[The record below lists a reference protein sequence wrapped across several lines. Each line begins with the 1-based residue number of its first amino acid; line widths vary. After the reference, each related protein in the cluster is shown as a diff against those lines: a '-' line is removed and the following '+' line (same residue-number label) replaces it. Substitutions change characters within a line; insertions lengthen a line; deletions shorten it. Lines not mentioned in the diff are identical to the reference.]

1 MNATSVKPAELRR
14 RAVELLHRA
23 RAWSKLHPRKAA
35 GIGAVAV
42 VLLVLVFRSLGGHEL
57 PATAYYTV
65 KRSDFLISIVEGGT
79 IKSVREQ
86 SVRNEMEG
94 TARII
99 SIVPEGVTVK
109 RGDMLVELDSSDL
122 RERVTQQEVTLQNS
136 QFAFVQAKEGVAI
149 QRSLAESNIKDAELK
164 VEFAKS
170 DLEKYKEGDYPQ
182 QTNVVSAKIKIAG
195 EELARA
201 KDRLNWTKELAGK
214 GYATKSELEAD
225 QLAVQRKEIELGQ
238 TSEDLRLLDKYDFPK
253 RLRLLQSNVEQATK
267 ELERLQARVASQM
280 AQADADLESRQ
291 KTLNLQ
297 QERLTQLK
305 EQLELTKIY
314 APDDGLVIYASSLN
328 PGNGVLIEEGATV
341 RQRQELIKLPDV
353 SQMMIEVRVHES
365 HVQKIRPGLDSWIT
379 IDSIPDRQFRGSV
392 RKVGVL
398 PDSNS
403 RWSNPNL
410 KVYATEVLIEDQLP
424 DIKPGVSGRAE
435 IIITNLTS
443 VLTVPIQAVT
453 TVRGKQVCLVKRGSG
468 TEPVPV
474 EVGMFND
481 RLIEVKS
488 GLAEGDQV
496 LLSPLSASD
505 NVDMSGSIFTDDG
518 DTNNRPA
525 FKRDAEPTNG
535 EPAKLHDPAAH
546 EPVRTNRVPR
556 YTAPPEASP
565 EGGTRKRDRS
575 QGSGGSGNGGGYGN
589 GGNGGG
595 GNSRER
601 GSRSGQP

>member
-1 MNATSVKPAELRR
+1 MNPSLPKPAQLRQ
-14 RAVELLHRA
+14 RAVDLFNRA

-35 GIGAVAV
+35 GIGAGALL
-42 VLLVLVFRSLGGHEL
+42 LLVVIYRSFGGHQL

-99 SIVPEGVTVK
+99 SIVPEGTTVK
-109 RGDMLVELDSSDL
+109 QGDLLVELDSSDL
-122 RERVTQQEVTLQNS
+122 RERVTVQEVTMQNS
-136 QFAFVQAKEGVAI
+136 QFVFIQAKEAVGI
-149 QRSLAESNIKDAELK
+149 QRSLAESNIKEAELK

-201 KDRLNWTKELAGK
+201 KDRLNWTQELAKK

-225 QLAVQRKEIELGQ
+225 QLAVQRKEIEVGQ
-238 TSEDLRLLDKYDFPK
+238 TSEDLRLLDKYDYPK
-253 RLRLLQSNVEQATK
+253 RLRLLQSNVEQASK
-267 ELERLQARVASQM
+267 ELERLKARVASQM

-297 QERLTQLK
+297 QERLEQLK
-305 EQLELTKIY
+305 QQLELTKIF
-314 APDDGLVIYASSLN
+314 APDEGLVIYASSLN
-328 PGNGVLIEEGATV
+328 PGNSVLIEEGASV

-353 SQMMIEVRVHES
+353 SQMLVEVRVHES
-365 HVQKIRPGLDSWIT
+365 HVQKIKPGLDAWIT

-392 RKVGVL
+392 RKVAVL
-398 PDSNS
+398 PDSSS

-410 KVYATEVLIEDQLP
+410 KVYSTEVLIEDQLP

-435 IIITNLTS
+435 IIITNLQS
-443 VLTVPIQAVT
+443 ALTIPIQAVT
-453 TVRGKQVCLVKRGSG
+453 TVRGKQVCLVKRGST

-474 EVGMFND
+474 EVGLFND
-481 RLIEVKS
+481 RLIEVKA
-488 GLAEGDQV
+488 GLVEGDQV

-505 NVDMSGSIFTDDG
+505 NVDMSGSLFSDDG
-518 DTNNRPA
+518 DTNGRPA
-525 FKRDAEPTNG
+525 FKRDAEGTNG
-535 EPAKLHDPAAH
+535 EPARVHPAAH
-546 EPVRTNRVPR
+546 EPAHTNRRPN
-556 YTAPPEASP
+556 YSTPPEQGSDS
-565 EGGTRKRDRS
+565 GSKKRDRPPREPG
-575 QGSGGSGNGGGYGN
+575 QTSGGGS
-589 GGNGGG
+589 
-595 GNSRER
+595 SRDR
-601 GSRSGQP
+601 GPRLPQP

>member
-1 MNATSVKPAELRR
+1 MNPSLPKPAELRR
-14 RAVELLHRA
+14 RAVELFNRA

-35 GIGAVAV
+35 AIGAG
-42 VLLVLVFRSLGGHEL
+42 VLLLLVVIVRSFGGHQL

-99 SIVPEGVTVK
+99 SIVPEGSTVK
-109 RGDMLVELDSSDL
+109 QGDLLVELDSSDL
-122 RERVTQQEVTLQNS
+122 REKVTVQEVTLQNS
-136 QFAFVQAKEGVAI
+136 QFVFVQAKEAVAI
-149 QRSLAESNIKDAELK
+149 QRSLADSNIKEAELK

-201 KDRLNWTKELAGK
+201 KDRLNWTQELAKK

-225 QLAVQRKEIELGQ
+225 QLAVQRKEIEVGQ
-238 TSEDLRLLDKYDFPK
+238 TSEDLRLLDKYDYPK
-253 RLRLLQSNVEQATK
+253 RLRLLQSNVEQASK
-267 ELERLQARVASQM
+267 ELERLKARVASQM

-297 QERLTQLK
+297 KDRLEQLK
-305 EQLELTKIY
+305 QQLELTKIF
-314 APDDGLVIYASSLN
+314 APDEGLVIYASSLN
-328 PGNGVLIEEGATV
+328 PGNSVLIEEGATV

-353 SQMMIEVRVHES
+353 SQMMVEVRVHES
-365 HVQKIRPGLDSWIT
+365 HVQKIKPGLDAWIT

-392 RKVGVL
+392 RKVAVL
-398 PDSNS
+398 PDSSS

-410 KVYATEVLIEDQLP
+410 KVYSTEVLIEDQLP

-435 IIITNLTS
+435 IIITNLQS
-443 VLTVPIQAVT
+443 ALTIPIQAVT
-453 TVRGKQVCLVKRGSG
+453 TVRGKQVCLVKRGST

-474 EVGMFND
+474 EVGLFND
-481 RLIEVKS
+481 RLIEVKA
-488 GLAEGDQV
+488 GLVEGDQV

-505 NVDMSGSIFTDDG
+505 NVDMSGSLFSDDG
-518 DTNNRPA
+518 DTNGRPA
-525 FKRDAEPTNG
+525 FKREADLTNG
-535 EPAKLHDPAAH
+535 EPARVHPAAH
-546 EPVRTNRVPR
+546 EHSRTNRRPN
-556 YTAPPEASP
+556 YSTAPGPGSDGASK
-565 EGGTRKRDRS
+565 KRDRAS
-575 QGSGGSGNGGGYGN
+575 REPGQTS
-589 GGNGGG
+589 GGNGG
-595 GNSRER
+595 SRER
-601 GSRSGQP
+601 GPRLPQP

>member
-1 MNATSVKPAELRR
+1 MSMNPSLPKTADLRR
-14 RAVELLHRA
+14 RAARLFTRA
-23 RAWSKLHPRKAA
+23 RAWSKLHPRRAA
-35 GIGAVAV
+35 GIGAGLLLL
-42 VLLVLVFRSLGGHEL
+42 LLVIFRSFGAREL

-99 SIVPEGVTVK
+99 SIVPEVTTVK
-109 RGDMLVELDSSDL
+109 QGDLLVELDSSDL
-122 RERVTQQEVTLQNS
+122 RERVTAQEVTLQNS
-136 QFAFVQAKEGVAI
+136 QFVFVQAKETVAI
-149 QRSLAESNIKDAELK
+149 QRSLADSNIKEAELK

-201 KDRLNWTKELAGK
+201 KDRLNWTQELAKK

-225 QLAVQRKEIELGQ
+225 QLAVQRKDIEVGQ

-253 RLRLLQSNVEQATK
+253 RLRLLQSNVEQAIK
-267 ELERLQARVASQM
+267 ELERLKARVASQM

-297 QERLTQLK
+297 NERLEQLK
-305 EQLELTKIY
+305 QQLELTKIY
-314 APDDGLVIYASSLN
+314 APDEGLVIYASSLN
-328 PGNGVLIEEGATV
+328 PGNSVLIEEGATV

-353 SQMMIEVRVHES
+353 SQMMVEVRVHES
-365 HVQKIRPGLDSWIT
+365 HVQKIKPGLDAWIT

-392 RKVGVL
+392 RKVAVL
-398 PDSNS
+398 PDSSS

-435 IIITNLTS
+435 IIITNLQS
-443 VLTVPIQAVT
+443 ALTIPIQAVT
-453 TVRGKQVCLVKRGSG
+453 TVRGKQVCLVKRGST

-474 EVGMFND
+474 EVGLFND
-481 RLIEVKS
+481 RLIEVKA
-488 GLAEGDQV
+488 GLVEGDQV

-505 NVDMSGSIFTDDG
+505 NVDMSGSLFSDDG
-518 DTNNRPA
+518 DTNSRPA
-525 FKRDAEPTNG
+525 FKRAAEGTNG
-535 EPAKLHDPAAH
+535 DPAKVHSPAH
-546 EPVRTNRVPR
+546 EPARTNRRPA
-556 YTAPPEASP
+556 YPTAPEISP
-565 EGGTRKRDRS
+565 EGASKKRERAPREPA
-575 QGSGGSGNGGGYGN
+575 QTGGGA
-589 GGNGGG
+589 GG
-595 GNSRER
+595 SRER
-601 GSRSGQP
+601 GPRSGQP

>member
-1 MNATSVKPAELRR
+1 MSMNPLLPKPADLRR
-14 RAVELLHRA
+14 RAAELFTRA
-23 RAWSKLHPRKAA
+23 CAWSKLHPRRAA
-35 GIGAVAV
+35 GIGAG
-42 VLLVLVFRSLGGHEL
+42 LLLLLFVVFRSFGTREL

-99 SIVPEGVTVK
+99 SIVPEGTTVK
-109 RGDMLVELDSSDL
+109 QGDLLVELDSSDL
-122 RERVTQQEVTLQNS
+122 RERVTAQEVTLQNS
-136 QFAFVQAKEGVAI
+136 QFVFVQAKEAVGI
-149 QRSLAESNIKDAELK
+149 QRSLADSNIKEAELK

-201 KDRLNWTKELAGK
+201 KDRLNWTQELAKK

-225 QLAVQRKEIELGQ
+225 QLAVQRKEIEVGQ
-238 TSEDLRLLDKYDFPK
+238 TSEDLRLLDKYDYPK
-253 RLRLLQSNVEQATK
+253 RLRLLQSNVEQAAK
-267 ELERLQARVASQM
+267 ELERLKARVASQK
-280 AQADADLESRQ
+280 AQADADLEARQ

-297 QERLTQLK
+297 NERLEQLK
-305 EQLELTKIY
+305 QQLELTKIY
-314 APDDGLVIYASSLN
+314 APDEGLVIYASSLN
-328 PGNGVLIEEGATV
+328 PGNSVLIEEGATV

-353 SQMMIEVRVHES
+353 SQMMVEVRVHES
-365 HVQKIRPGLDSWIT
+365 HVQKIKPGLDAWIT

-392 RKVGVL
+392 RKVAVL
-398 PDSNS
+398 PDSSS

-435 IIITNLTS
+435 IIITNLQS
-443 VLTVPIQAVT
+443 ALTIPIQAVT
-453 TVRGKQVCLVKRGSG
+453 TVRGKQVCLVKRGSS

-474 EVGMFND
+474 EVGLFND
-481 RLIEVKS
+481 RLIEVKA
-488 GLAEGDQV
+488 GLVEGDQV

-505 NVDMSGSIFTDDG
+505 NVDMSGSLFSDDG
-518 DTNNRPA
+518 DTNSRPA
-525 FKRDAEPTNG
+525 FKRDAEGTNG
-535 EPAKLHDPAAH
+535 EPARVHPVAH
-546 EPVRTNRVPR
+546 EPARTNRRPS
-556 YTAPPEASP
+556 YSTAPDPGQDS
-565 EGGTRKRDRS
+565 
-575 QGSGGSGNGGGYGN
+575 GSKK
-589 GGNGGG
+589 
-595 GNSRER
+595 RER
-601 GSRSGQP
+601 GPRLPQP

>member
-1 MNATSVKPAELRR
+1 MNPSLPKPAELRQ
-14 RAVELLHRA
+14 RAVDLFNRA
-23 RAWSKLHPRKAA
+23 RAWAKLHPRKAA
-35 GIGAVAV
+35 GIGAGALL
-42 VLLVLVFRSLGGHEL
+42 LLVVVYRSFGGHQL

-99 SIVPEGVTVK
+99 SIVPEGTTVK
-109 RGDMLVELDSSDL
+109 QGDLLVELDSSDL
-122 RERVTQQEVTLQNS
+122 RERVTVQEVTMQNS
-136 QFAFVQAKEGVAI
+136 QFVFIQAKEAVGI
-149 QRSLAESNIKDAELK
+149 QRSLAESNIKEAELK

-201 KDRLNWTKELAGK
+201 KDRLNWTQELAKK

-225 QLAVQRKEIELGQ
+225 QLAVQRKEIEVGQ
-238 TSEDLRLLDKYDFPK
+238 TSEDLRLLDKYDYPK
-253 RLRLLQSNVEQATK
+253 RLRLLQSNVEQASK
-267 ELERLQARVASQM
+267 ELERLKARVASQM

-297 QERLTQLK
+297 QERLEQLK
-305 EQLELTKIY
+305 QQLELTKIF
-314 APDDGLVIYASSLN
+314 APDEGLVIYASSLN
-328 PGNGVLIEEGATV
+328 PGNSVLIEEGASV

-353 SQMMIEVRVHES
+353 SQMLVEVRVHES
-365 HVQKIRPGLDSWIT
+365 HVQKIRPGLDAWIT

-392 RKVGVL
+392 RKVAVL
-398 PDSNS
+398 PDSSS

-410 KVYATEVLIEDQLP
+410 KVYSTEVLIEDQLP

-435 IIITNLTS
+435 IIITNLQS
-443 VLTVPIQAVT
+443 ALTIPIQAVT
-453 TVRGKQVCLVKRGSG
+453 TVRGKQVCLVKRGSS

-474 EVGMFND
+474 EVGLFND
-481 RLIEVKS
+481 RLIEVKT
-488 GLAEGDQV
+488 GLVEGDQV

-505 NVDMSGSIFTDDG
+505 NVDMSGSLFSDDG
-518 DTNNRPA
+518 DTNGRPA
-525 FKRDAEPTNG
+525 FKRDAEGTNG
-535 EPAKLHDPAAH
+535 EPARVHPAAH
-546 EPVRTNRVPR
+546 EPARTNRRPNFSA
-556 YTAPPEASP
+556 APQADADS
-565 EGGTRKRDRS
+565 GSKKRDRPS
-575 QGSGGSGNGGGYGN
+575 REPGQTSGGGSS
-589 GGNGGG
+589 
-595 GNSRER
+595 SRER
-601 GSRSGQP
+601 GPRLPQP

>member
-1 MNATSVKPAELRR
+1 MNASPIKPAELRR
-14 RAVELLHRA
+14 RAVELFQRA

-35 GIGAVAV
+35 GIVVV
-42 VLLVLVFRSLGGHEL
+42 VLLLLVLIVRSFGGREL

-99 SIVPEGVTVK
+99 SIVPEGSTVK
-109 RGDMLVELDSSDL
+109 QGDLLVELDSSDL
-122 RERVTQQEVTLQNS
+122 RERVTQQEVTMQNS
-136 QFAFVQAKEGVAI
+136 QFAFVQAKEAVSI

-201 KDRLNWTKELAGK
+201 KDRLNWTQELAKK

-238 TSEDLRLLDKYDFPK
+238 STEDLRLLDKYDYPK
-253 RLRLLQSNVEQATK
+253 RRRLLESNVEQATK
-267 ELERLQARVASQM
+267 ELERLKARVASQM

-297 QERLTQLK
+297 QERLDQLK
-305 EQLELTKIY
+305 QQLELTKIF

-328 PGNGVLIEEGATV
+328 PGSGILIEEGATV

-481 RLIEVKS
+481 RLIEIKS
-488 GLAEGDQV
+488 GLSEGDQV
-496 LLSPLSASD
+496 LLSPLSSSD
-505 NVDMSGSIFTDDG
+505 NVDMSGSIFNDDS
-518 DTNNRPA
+518 DTNSRPA
-525 FKRDAEPTNG
+525 FKRDVEGTNG
-535 EPAKLHDPAAH
+535 EPAKIKQPAH
-546 EPVRTNRVPR
+546 EPVRTNRRPA
-556 YTAPPEASP
+556 YSSQPEFNPDS
-565 EGGTRKRDRS
+565 GSKKRDRS
-575 QGSGGSGNGGGYGN
+575 QGGSGQG
-589 GGNGGG
+589 GGNGGY
-595 GNSRER
+595 RER
-601 GSRSGQP
+601 GPRPGQP